1 MTKHIKYIDRF
12 DFNILK
18 NTVYI
23 PLRYNDSRSI
33 LNAFY
38 INVGFGP
45 RTSMPALRRHNIYK
59 NLIVSV
65 YESDIKYI
73 VTFLAASS
81 IKSKYQIKIK
91 TNIKD

>member
-18 NTVYI
+18 NIVYI
-23 PLRYNDSRSI
+23 PLRYNASQSI

-38 INVGFGP
+38 INVGFSP
-45 RTSMPALRRHNIYK
+45 RVNMRALRYNIYK
-59 NLIVSV
+59 NLKVSLF
-65 YESDIKYI
+65 ESDIKYI
-73 VTFLAASS
+73 FPFLAAAST
-81 IKSKYQIKIK
+81 KSKYQIKIK